1 MSLSSQIPLTRL
13 RGTNPTHNEIQEV
26 DELFHSFNPSVTFDP
41 SEAISGPRWKQD
53 LHALLEQPTSSTSA
67 FVMHVFITALIIVS
81 ALVTVLET
89 VPTFRKISN
98 AVWFGFETTLVAL
111 FTMEYIGRTLAWS
124 GSWRLYFRWVTSF
137 YGIIDLLAILPYYI
151 EIALAQDTASFFRFS
166 ILRTFRLLR
175 VFRPFRYNNSILL
188 TIEVMFLSFRRSQ
201 HALLALS
208 FFVVM
213 VLVVFSTLLYFIE
226 RGTWDPSIEIF
237 LDSNGEPSQFTS
249 IPAAAWFVLVTITTV
264 GYGDITPRSFLGQII
279 TIPLLVFGLLLIAL
293 PTFVLGR
300 EFSLVWDIMSRAQ
313 SERGENVFEATDGV
327 DEETTRVSQDSVYMR
342 PNLTRRNTSTEL
354 TKQLSE
360 LQRTVIAQGEL
371 LKRLLDELEGTSRPN
386 SSASARQNDIGM
398 ALDVNR
404 S

>member
-1 MSLSSQIPLTRL
+1 MSLSSTIPLTRL
-13 RGTNPTHNEIQEV
+13 RGITPIHDDIQEV
-26 DELFHSFNPSVTFDP
+26 DELFHNLNASVAFDLP
-41 SEAISGPRWKQD
+41 ETIPGPRWKQD
-53 LHALLEQPTSSTSA
+53 LHALLEQPTSSSSA
-67 FVMHVFITALIIVS
+67 FVMHIFITSSIIIS

-111 FTMEYIGRTLAWS
+111 FTMEYIARSLAWS
-124 GSWRLYFRWVTSF
+124 GSWRLYLRWALSF
-137 YGIIDLLAILPYYI
+137 HGIIDLLAILPYYI

-226 RGTWDPSIEIF
+226 RGTWDPSIEVF

-249 IPAAAWFVLVTITTV
+249 IPMAAWFVLVSKWCTWIFLLCV
-264 GYGDITPRSFLGQII
+264 DHRISRQRS
-279 TIPLLVFGLLLIAL
+279 
-293 PTFVLGR
+293 
-300 EFSLVWDIMSRAQ
+300 
-313 SERGENVFEATDGV
+313 
-327 DEETTRVSQDSVYMR
+327 
-342 PNLTRRNTSTEL
+342 
-354 TKQLSE
+354 
-360 LQRTVIAQGEL
+360 QR
-371 LKRLLDELEGTSRPN
+371 
-386 SSASARQNDIGM
+386 
-398 ALDVNR
+398 
-404 S
+404 